1 MLARLAR
8 YYDMSNNPT
17 IMYHVEGTD
26 AEVPITDD
34 VSFAAIL
41 EHAARSYSMFSL
53 TISVRAPLIHSDSRK
68 TVNFSSMW
76 RVSKPKFP
84 CIRAWLLS
92 LQNSGKTL
100 PAPDT
105 LSYGK
110 ISCFINF
117 IAHFSGEKAM
127 LFSNLKNDDSSLVQ
141 SRVSHTQT
149 GTNQEAPFYQLHQS
163 SSSFVILSAQMLEE
177 PNYPNLLSDSSSML
191 HEKMMLDPAIS
202 IVLFNEYIPLQR
214 RDPKGS
220 EAAKVEKLTQEVKS
234 MFISTPAKPASSTSG
249 LFIKSEPAPKNEMK
263 ETAPG
268 SGVFLRSTSP
278 SADEDWVIA

>member
-1 MLARLAR
+1 
-8 YYDMSNNPT
+8 
-17 IMYHVEGTD
+17 MYHVEGSD
-26 AEVPITDD
+26 AEVPISDD

-53 TISVRAPLIHSDSRK
+53 TISVRAPLIHSDSVK
-68 TVNFSSMW
+68 AVNFSSMW
-76 RVSKPKFP
+76 RMSKPKFP
-84 CIRAWLLS
+84 CIRAWLLN
-92 LQNSGKTL
+92 LQNSGQTL
-100 PAPDT
+100 PAPDS
-105 LSYGK
+105 LSYGMK
-110 ISCFINF
+110 VKYSNL
-117 IAHFSGEKAM
+117 FSKFLGEKAM
-127 LFSNLKNDDSSLVQ
+127 LFSNFKNNDRSLVQ
-141 SRVSHTQT
+141 NRVSHSQM
-149 GTNQEAPFYQLHQS
+149 GTNKEVPFYQLHQS

-214 RDPKGS
+214 RTPKEGES
-220 EAAKVEKLTQEVKS
+220 GKVEKLTEEVKG
-234 MFISTPAKPASSTSG
+234 MFLSTPAKPETATSG

-278 SADEDWVIA
+278 ADEDWVIA